1 MKHFLFIVLIALAM
15 VGCASTRPTSTQ
27 SSSHNQ
33 EHTNT
38 HSSKEY
44 VMDSTLIDRLREV
57 IVRNDTVYIHDSIC
71 IYKWR
76 DRQLTDT
83 IHDTLYINNT
93 DTIINT
99 IKVEVEKPVYIDKPI
114 SPFVRNSCI
123 ALWSLIGV
131 AILAL
136 VGWIVWNFATGKV
149 SLASLIAKLFSVFI
163 RK

>member
-1 MKHFLFIVLIALAM
+1 M
-15 VGCASTRPTSTQ
+15 VGCVSARPTITK
-27 SSSHNQ
+27 SSLHNQ

-57 IVRNDTVYIHDSIC
+57 IVRNDTVYIHDSIY

-99 IKVEVEKPVYIDKPI
+99 IEVEVEKPVYIDKPI
-114 SPFVRNSCI
+114 SHFVRNSCI

-149 SLASLIAKLFSVFI
+149 SWASLIAKLFSVFI